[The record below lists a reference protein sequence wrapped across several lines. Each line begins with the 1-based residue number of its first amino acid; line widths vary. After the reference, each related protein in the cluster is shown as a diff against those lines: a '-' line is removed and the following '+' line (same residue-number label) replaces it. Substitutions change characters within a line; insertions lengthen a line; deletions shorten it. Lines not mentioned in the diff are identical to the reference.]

1 MNSMVERIGDFINP
15 ANRTFKIRV
24 VINNTNGVLKP
35 NLLAQIKIRDYVMD
49 NAFVVPSR
57 IIQQDRKGQNYF
69 YSLEILPNK
78 DAKVVKVDVETG
90 MAYNN
95 ETIVISGADAGMI
108 FVDKGARSVQEGE
121 IVEVK

>member
-1 MNSMVERIGDFINP
+1 MC
-15 ANRTFKIRV
+15 
-24 VINNTNGVLKP
+24 
-35 NLLAQIKIRDYVMD
+35 IRD
-49 NAFVVPSR
+49 S
-57 IIQQDRKGQNYF
+57 F

-95 ETIVISGADAGMI
+95 ETIIISGANARMI